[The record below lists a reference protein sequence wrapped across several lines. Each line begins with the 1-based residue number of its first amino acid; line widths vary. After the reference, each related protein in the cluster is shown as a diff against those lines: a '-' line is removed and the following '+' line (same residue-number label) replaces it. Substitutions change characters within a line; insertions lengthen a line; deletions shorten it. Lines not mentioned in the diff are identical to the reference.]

1 MMKNMKSGCPMMKNM
16 MKNMKPMME
25 NMKPMMENMMKN
37 MPKNN
42 PMKGMFD
49 MWKNN
54 MKNC

>member
-1 MMKNMKSGCPMMKNM
+1 MMKNMKPMMKNM

-25 NMKPMMENMMKN
+25 NMKPMMDNFMKN

>member
-1 MMKNMKSGCPMMKNM
+1 
-16 MKNMKPMME
+16 
-25 NMKPMMENMMKN
+25 MMENMMKN

-54 MKNC
+54 MKCSKSEKKVEDLTAISE